1 MRHIRQFFSRFFRP
15 CFRARCFGPDLL
27 GFGPLVLT
35 VHDFSEKRSSRGEI
49 VLKAM
54 NANLVSAE
62 EFYRQ
67 NMSLALGSEAF
78 LITMFLITRVQNV
91 LNFTL
96 AFS

>member
-1 MRHIRQFFSRFFRP
+1 MRHIRQFLSRFFRP
-15 CFRARCFGPDLL
+15 CFRARCFGP
-27 GFGPLVLT
+27 LVLT
-35 VHDFSEKRSSRGEI
+35 VHDISEKRSSRGEI

-78 LITMFLITRVQNV
+78 LFTMFLITRVQDV